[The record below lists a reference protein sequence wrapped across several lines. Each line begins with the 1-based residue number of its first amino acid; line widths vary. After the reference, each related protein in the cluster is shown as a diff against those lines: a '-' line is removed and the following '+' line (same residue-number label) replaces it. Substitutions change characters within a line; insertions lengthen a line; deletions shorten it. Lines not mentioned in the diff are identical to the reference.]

1 MDLTGMTG
9 RIVHTHMF
17 ATATATIHTE
27 HEQSY
32 LHVLETTT

>member
-9 RIVHTHMF
+9 RIVHTHMS
-17 ATATATIHTE
+17 ATVTIHTE

-32 LHVLETTT
+32 LHVMETTT